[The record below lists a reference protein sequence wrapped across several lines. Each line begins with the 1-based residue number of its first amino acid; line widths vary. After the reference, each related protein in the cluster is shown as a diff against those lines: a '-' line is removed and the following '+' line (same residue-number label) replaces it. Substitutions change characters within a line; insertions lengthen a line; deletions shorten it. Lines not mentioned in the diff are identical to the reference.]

1 MTDKDLYPCPHCRG
15 EMVSTCWN
23 YDAIQA
29 DEHYV
34 YCESCEMQSPVMPT
48 ADEARQ
54 VYNVVAKLVDDVMN
68 AYSYPLDKEE
78 TINDLVKGADAFF
91 KARRE
96 YPPY

>member
-29 DEHYV
+29 DEHYI

-54 VYNVVAKLVDDVMN
+54 VYNVVAKLVDDV
-68 AYSYPLDKEE
+68 
-78 TINDLVKGADAFF
+78 INQFAVATPPREKVDVYALEFMR
-91 KARRE
+91 ARRE
-96 YPPY
+96 HPPY